1 MLIVGLS
8 KLFLLGCFAVIAFIS
23 AADTWLA
30 LINDNILNMEMNP
43 LCTWL
48 ISIDADSC
56 GWFVAGKTCGTL
68 LVLVALLGLLQ
79 TKYRHARLVICA
91 VTLFQLGLLTYIYL
105 SDPHMDGWLNFQALF
120 DDTESSVF
128 GILINADLN

>member
-1 MLIVGLS
+1 M
-8 KLFLLGCFAVIAFIS
+8 IAFIS

-79 TKYRHARLVICA
+79 TKYRHARLVIGA

-105 SDPHMDGWLNFQALF
+105 SDPLMDNWINFQALF
-120 DDTESSVF
+120 EDAESSAF
-128 GILINADLN
+128 